1 MNTEDFGKKILSIRQ
16 NANLTQEE
24 LALRIGV
31 TPQAVSKWERGQ
43 SLPDISLLAELC
55 KALNVSAD
63 LLLGLECRSEPA
75 GSDLSMYPQVYSG
88 EVLENLRYRLEPL
101 SLIFSMD
108 LVPLFVDGDYM
119 ERVSKL
125 RTELSR
131 DGILMPILRLQDD
144 MRLESKEFMV
154 MTYDRVL
161 FRDKVENVDDS
172 VLERM
177 FCAVD
182 RAVRENYGLIL
193 NRDLVKVMTDNL
205 KLRYP
210 ALIEGVV
217 PEKISYGLL
226 QEVLKIFLSRGNYPM
241 YLPKVIESLEIALY
255 RNPDASIE
263 TLAEQVCADL
273 ETPDNVGV
281 ILANR

>member
-1 MNTEDFGKKILSIRQ
+1 MT
-16 NANLTQEE
+16 
-24 LALRIGV
+24 
-31 TPQAVSKWERGQ
+31 
-43 SLPDISLLAELC
+43 ELC

-63 LLLGLECRSEPA
+63 LLLGLECRSEPV
-75 GSDLSMYPQVYSG
+75 GSDLSMYPQFYSE

-101 SLIFSMD
+101 ALIFSMD

-125 RTELSR
+125 RLELSR
-131 DGILMPILRLQDD
+131 DGILTPVVRLRDD

-154 MTYDRVL
+154 TAYDRVL
-161 FRDKVENVDDS
+161 FRDKVANVDDS
-172 VLERM
+172 ALEHM
-177 FCAVD
+177 FSSLKQAVI
-182 RAVRENYGLIL
+182 ENYGMIL
-193 NRDLVKVMTDNL
+193 NRDLVRVMTDNL

-255 RNPDASIE
+255 RNPNASIE

-273 ETPDNVGV
+273 ETPDN
-281 ILANR
+281 ISIFCANR

>member
-1 MNTEDFGKKILSIRQ
+1 MNTEDFGKKILNLRQ
-16 NANLTQEE
+16 NANMTQEE
-24 LALRIGV
+24 LALRMGV
-31 TPQAVSKWERGQ
+31 TPQAISKWERGQ

-63 LLLGLECRSEPA
+63 LLLGLERRNESV
-75 GSDLSMYPQVYSG
+75 GSDVSMYPQVYSE

-101 SLIFSMD
+101 ALIFSMD

-125 RTELSR
+125 RIELSR
-131 DGILMPILRLQDD
+131 DGILMPVIRLRDD
-144 MRLESKEFMV
+144 MRLESNEFMV

-172 VLERM
+172 VMERM
-177 FCAVD
+177 FCAVE

-226 QEVLKIFLSRGNYPM
+226 QEVLKIFLARGNYPM
-241 YLPKVIESLEIALY
+241 YLHKVIESLETALY
-255 RNPDASIE
+255 KNPDASIE
-263 TLAEQVCADL
+263 ALAEQVCADL
-273 ETPDNVGV
+273 ETPDN
-281 ILANR
+281 ISILLANR

>member
-1 MNTEDFGKKILSIRQ
+1 MNTEDFAKKILNLRQ
-16 NANLTQEE
+16 NANMTQEE

-31 TPQAVSKWERGQ
+31 TPQAISKWERGQ
-43 SLPDISLLAELC
+43 SLPDISIFTELC

-63 LLLGLECRSEPA
+63 LMLGLECRSESA

-88 EVLENLRYRLEPL
+88 EVLENLRYCLEPL
-101 SLIFSMD
+101 SLTFSMD
-108 LVPLFVDGDYM
+108 LVPVFVDGDYM

-131 DGILMPILRLQDD
+131 DGILMPILRLRDHV
-144 MRLESKEFMV
+144 RLESKEFMV
-154 MTYDRVL
+154 MTYNRVL

-177 FCAVD
+177 FCAVE

-226 QEVLKIFLSRGNYPM
+226 QEVLKIFHSRGNYPV

-273 ETPDNVGV
+273 ETPDNVDV

>member
-1 MNTEDFGKKILSIRQ
+1 MNTEDFGKKILNLRQ
-16 NANLTQEE
+16 NANMTQEE
-24 LALRIGV
+24 LALRMGV
-31 TPQAVSKWERGQ
+31 TPQAISKWERGQ

-63 LLLGLECRSEPA
+63 LLLGLERRNESVS
-75 GSDLSMYPQVYSG
+75 SDVSMYPQVYSE

-101 SLIFSMD
+101 ALIFSMD

-125 RTELSR
+125 RIELSR
-131 DGILMPILRLQDD
+131 DGILMPVIRLRDD
-144 MRLESKEFMV
+144 MRLESNEFMV

-172 VLERM
+172 VMERM
-177 FCAVD
+177 FCAVE

-226 QEVLKIFLSRGNYPM
+226 QEVLKIFLARGNYPM
-241 YLPKVIESLEIALY
+241 YLHKVIESLETALY
-255 RNPDASIE
+255 KNPDASIE
-263 TLAEQVCADL
+263 ALAEQVCADL
-273 ETPDNVGV
+273 ETPDN
-281 ILANR
+281 ISILLANR

>member
-1 MNTEDFGKKILSIRQ
+1 MNTEDFGKKILNLRQ
-16 NANLTQEE
+16 NANMTQEE
-24 LALRIGV
+24 LALRMGV

-63 LLLGLECRSEPA
+63 LLLGLECRSESV
-75 GSDLSMYPQVYSG
+75 GSDLSMYPQVYSE

-125 RTELSR
+125 RLELSR
-131 DGILMPILRLQDD
+131 DGILTPVIRLRDD

-177 FCAVD
+177 FCALE

-241 YLPKVIESLEIALY
+241 YLPKVIESLETALY
-255 RNPDASIE
+255 RNPNASIE
-263 TLAEQVCADL
+263 TLAEQVCAEL
-273 ETPDNVGV
+273 ETRDN
-281 ILANR
+281 ISIFLADR